1 MMRKETIVRRIRHT
15 SMAGLLLAVFGIN
28 SAAAQGVLFVE
39 NGEVG
44 IGVADPVARFHV
56 FNNDGSAQ
64 IRVEETN
71 AAVSARSMFE
81 LYNNGPVG
89 FNMYNTST
97 SETWRFAAQNTGFRV
112 SLGGSG
118 GPEFE
123 VTETGG
129 MTVGPGA
136 STVFDLQPSGNLTI
150 SGVLTQSSDV
160 NTKRDIDAV
169 DAAQVLARLAQLP
182 ISEWTYK
189 SDNDGARHLGPMAQD
204 FHQIFQLGDDNTKIA
219 PGDMAG
225 VSLAAIKALQ
235 LELVALRKEKDAEIA
250 ALKAAK
256 DAELAALNGTL
267 NERLS
272 ALEAEMRSQ
281 RRDGS
286 VGYVE

>member
-1 MMRKETIVRRIRHT
+1 MLKVTLVRTIRRI
-15 SMAGLLLAVFGIN
+15 SMAGYLLVVFGVS
-28 SAAAQGVLFVE
+28 SAAAQGVLYVE

-44 IGVADPVARFHV
+44 VGIADPVARFHV
-56 FNNDGSAQ
+56 FNSDGSAQ

-71 AAVSARSMFE
+71 AAVAARPMFE

-97 SETWRFAAQNTGFRV
+97 AESWRFAAQTTGFRV

-123 VTETGG
+123 VLETGG
-129 MTVGPGA
+129 MKAGPGSA
-136 STVFDLQPSGNLTI
+136 TVFELQPSGNLTI

-160 NTKRDIDAV
+160 NAKRDIETV
-169 DAAQVLARLAQLP
+169 DATQVLAQLEQLP

-189 SDNDGARHLGPMAQD
+189 GDDGGARHLGPMAQD
-204 FHQIFQLGDDNTKIA
+204 FHSVFQLGSDNTKIA

-235 LELVALRKEKDAEIA
+235 AELASLRAEKDAEIA
-250 ALKAAK
+250 ALRAAK
-256 DAELAALNGTL
+256 DAEIAELGAMLT
-267 NERLS
+267 ERLS
-272 ALEAEMRSQ
+272 AIEQMLRSE
-281 RRDGS
+281 RGSGS
-286 VGYVE
+286 VGYVD